1 MTVLRCES
9 RCRFLVLVGKNLSG
23 IKKRTYE
30 SPDMIVRYSVSPLG
44 WCCLA
49 APYLV
54 VIKAYYRASWAD
66 LSASCFPL
74 FLVPESDVCESVSDK

>member
-1 MTVLRCES
+1 M
-9 RCRFLVLVGKNLSG
+9 VGKNLSG

-44 WCCLA
+44 WCCFA

-54 VIKAYYRASWAD
+54 VIRAYYR
-66 LSASCFPL
+66 
-74 FLVPESDVCESVSDK
+74 VS